1 MAAAG
6 APKKFLP
13 LVAALVIYLVSFCPR
28 VCSLATPPP
37 HNASETDRH
46 ALLCLR
52 SHLSDPAGALDSWRN
67 ESFAF
72 CDWRGVTCST
82 VHAARVVSLD
92 LESLNITGQIFPCI
106 ADLLFLQEIHMADN
120 QINGHIPPEI
130 SRLTQIRYLNLSMN
144 SITGMIPNSIS
155 SCSFLKV
162 IDLSM
167 NSITGVIPNT
177 ISSCSRL
184 EVIHLWN
191 NSIEGAIP
199 PALAQCS
206 SLQEIVLSNN
216 NLNGSI
222 PHGIG
227 LLPNLT
233 YLFLLSNKLKGPI
246 PESLGSSPLL
256 MVVFQNNSLTGTI
269 PPLLTNCSSLYY
281 LDIMRNSFD
290 GEIPL
295 GLFNNPSLVYLD
307 LSYNQF
313 SGPIPS
319 SSLIASQ
326 LQYISL
332 TGNILSGNI
341 PDTLGNFSNLYSLT
355 LAQNKLQGSIPES
368 LAKIPSLQA
377 LDLSYNNLSGA
388 VPQALYTITSL
399 TYLGLGNNQ
408 LSGRIPRNIAYTL
421 PNIETL
427 VMEGNHFDGPLPPS
441 LVNLS
446 SLQNLEL
453 RDIAFTGLIP
463 SLLSLPNLI
472 QLDLG
477 ANQFEAVDW
486 STLSSVPGSAQ
497 LQAIYLDNNKLHGT
511 LPSSIGN
518 LPRSLQTLY
527 LSENRFTGTIPSEIA
542 KLTNLTVL
550 QLDGN
555 SLSGEIPDMLGN
567 LENLFLLG
575 LSRNKLSGTIPQS
588 VGNFK
593 RLGELSLEE
602 NNLTGSIPSSL
613 ADCQNLVLL
622 NLSCN
627 DFHGSI
633 PPGLL
638 SISTLSKSL
647 DLSYNKL
654 NGSIPSEVGSLI
666 NLDSLNIS
674 NNQLSGD
681 IPHAVGAC
689 LHLESL
695 RLEVNFLR
703 GSIPESLMS
712 LRGITEMDLSR
723 NNLSGEIPDFFE
735 SFDSLQLLNL
745 SFNSL
750 EGIVPTGGA
759 FSNSSKVFIQGN
771 KDLCTR
777 FPMLQL
783 PLCTSD
789 PTKRKETLHTIS
801 IVVPLA
807 AAVVVL
813 ISAVAT
819 ILFKK
824 RNELREHI
832 DQSIKE
838 FKKFTYNELAAATNN
853 FSSANHVG
861 SGSFGVV
868 YKGIL
873 KFQVQPVAIK
883 VFKLE
888 HIGAPK
894 SFFTECE
901 VLRNTRHRNLMRVI
915 SLCSSFD
922 QLGSEFKALVLDYM
936 ANGNLESWLHS
947 EVHEER
953 QKRPLS
959 LVSRVSIATDIAAAL
974 DYLHNRCTPPLVHCD
989 LKPSNILLDDAM
1001 VAHVSDYGL
1010 AKFLGNH
1017 PPASLNDLTSIHGP
1031 RGSVGYI
1038 APEYGLGYE
1047 ISTAGDVYSYGII
1060 LLEMLTGKHPTDD
1073 IFNNGLNLH
1082 RLVVSALPRDTG
1094 DILETGLV
1102 PHDEFEEANRNTQS
1116 ENHPMVRMQNCIM
1129 QLAKLGLKCSMDSP
1143 KDRPM
1148 MQDVYAEIIM
1158 IKETFSAL
1166 CG

>member
-1 MAAAG
+1 MDEVG
-6 APKKFLP
+6 ARNKMLP
-13 LVAALVIYLVSFCPR
+13 LLAATLICLVSFCPR
-28 VCSLATPPP
+28 ACSLATPAL

-82 VHAARVVSLD
+82 VHAARVVSLHLD
-92 LESLNITGQIFPCI
+92 SLNITGQIFPCI
-106 ADLLFLQEIHMADN
+106 GDLLFLHEIHMADN

-130 SRLTQIRYLNLSMN
+130 SRLTQLRYLNLSMN
-144 SITGMIPNSIS
+144 SITGVIPNS
-155 SCSFLKV
+155 
-162 IDLSM
+162 
-167 NSITGVIPNT
+167 

-184 EVIHLWN
+184 EVIHMWN

-199 PALAQCS
+199 PALSQCS
-206 SLQEIVLSNN
+206 SLREIVLSNN

-233 YLFLLSNKLKGPI
+233 YLFLPNNKLKGPI
-246 PESLGSSPLL
+246 PESLGGSPLL
-256 MVVFQNNSLTGTI
+256 NVVLSNNSLTGGI
-269 PPLLTNCSSLYY
+269 PPLLANCSSLNY
-281 LDIMRNSFD
+281 LDLMRNSFD

-295 GLFNNPSLVYLD
+295 GLFSNPSLATLD

-326 LQYISL
+326 LQYVSL
-332 TGNILSGNI
+332 TGNILSGKI
-341 PDTLGNFSNLYSLT
+341 PDTLGNISNLYSLT

-368 LAKIPSLQA
+368 LAKIPSLEA

-388 VPQALYTITSL
+388 VPPALYTVTSL

-408 LSGRIPRNIAYTL
+408 LSGGIPRDIAYTL

-446 SLQNLEL
+446 RLRTLEL
-453 RDIAFTGLIP
+453 RDNAFTGLVP
-463 SLLSLPNLI
+463 SFWSLPNLI
-472 QLDLG
+472 ELDLG
-477 ANQFEAVDW
+477 ANQLEAVDW
-486 STLSSVPGSAQ
+486 STLSSVPGSVQ
-497 LQAIYLDNNKLHGT
+497 LQAILLDYNKLHGI

-555 SLSGEIPDMLGN
+555 LLSGGIPDTLGN

-575 LSRNKLSGTIPQS
+575 LSRNKLSGKIPES

-593 RLGELSLEE
+593 NLGELNLEE

-622 NLSCN
+622 NLSYN

-633 PPGLL
+633 PPGLM

-654 NGSIPSEVGSLI
+654 NGSIPSEIGSLI

-681 IPHAVGAC
+681 IPHAVGEC

-735 SFDSLQLLNL
+735 TFDSLQLLNL

-777 FPMLQL
+777 SPMLQL
-783 PLCTSD
+783 PLCTSN
-789 PTKRKETLHTIS
+789 PTKRKETLHIIS

-838 FKKFTYNELAAATNN
+838 FKKFSYNELAAATNN

-873 KFQVQPVAIK
+873 KFQAQPVAIK

-922 QLGSEFKALVLDYM
+922 QLGSEFKALVLEYM
-936 ANGNLESWLHS
+936 ANGNLEIWLHS
-947 EVHEER
+947 EVHEQR

-959 LVSRVSIATDIAAAL
+959 LVSRISIATDIAAAL

-1017 PPASLNDLTSIHGP
+1017 PSASLNDLTSIHGP

-1060 LLEMLTGKHPTDD
+1060 LLEMLTGKHPTDA
-1073 IFNNGLNLH
+1073 IFNDGLNLH
-1082 RLVVSALPRDTG
+1082 RLVVSALPEDIG
-1094 DILETGLV
+1094 DILETGII
-1102 PHDEFEEANRNTQS
+1102 PHDELEEANRNTES
-1116 ENHPMVRMQNCIM
+1116 ENHPVVRVQNCIM
-1129 QLAKLGLKCSMDSP
+1129 QLAKLGLKCSVDSP